1 MSDSNFLILSCDGG
15 GIRGLITAM
24 IIQQIDQQTGF
35 LDKVDLFAGTSTG
48 GIIALALA
56 SGLPISKIV
65 GLYSNNCSQIFTP
78 YIPPNSGDQDVQND
92 LNSIDN
98 TLNSIDNFLQNDI
111 PGILQGSS
119 VVQGIESDVQSLE
132 NDVNNAKNALND
144 LNNLFY
150 AKYDNTGLQSVL
162 QSNLSN
168 PAQTL
173 ASLQRAV
180 MVATF
185 QLDNTSNSS
194 WQPITL
200 DNLKNNSINS
210 QNSKILDAALCT
222 SAAPT
227 FFPPYQHPTY
237 GYCVDGGVFANNPST
252 LALSRVVKAGI
263 ANLED
268 IRMLSIGTGMNQY
281 NISPSYQPAGS
292 LRYGA
297 TTWLWPKAVGETPAV
312 PLVQIL
318 MDSSSILDDSQANM
332 FLGDQ
337 QYQRMNIQL
346 TGNISLDDC
355 SQISN
360 MESQVKK
367 YLGESEFSQA
377 IDWIKTNFL

>member
-65 GLYSNNCSQIFTP
+65 GLYSDNCSQIFTP
-78 YIPPNSGDQDVQND
+78 YTPPDSVDQDVEND
-92 LNSIDN
+92 LSSVDN
-98 TLNSIDNFLQNDI
+98 TLSSINSLLKNDI
-111 PGILQGSS
+111 PKILQGSS
-119 VVQGIESDVQSLE
+119 VVKSIESNVQSLE
-132 NDVNNAKNALND
+132 SDVENAQKALND
-144 LNNLFY
+144 LKNLFY
-150 AKYDNTGLQSVL
+150 VKYDNTGLQRVL
-162 QSNLSN
+162 QSNLSD

-173 ASLQRAV
+173 ESLKRAV

-194 WQPITL
+194 WRPITL
-200 DNLKNNSINS
+200 DNLNNNSISS
-210 QNSKILDAALCT
+210 QNTKILDAALCT

-227 FFPPYQHPTY
+227 YFPPYKHPTY
-237 GYCVDGGVFANNPST
+237 GYCVDGGVFANNPNT

-263 ANLED
+263 ANLGD

-281 NISPSYQPAGS
+281 NMPPSYQPAGP

-297 TTWLWPKAVGETPAV
+297 ATWLWPKAVGETPAV
-312 PLVQIL
+312 PLLQIL
-318 MDSSSILDDSQANM
+318 MDSSSILDNSQANM
-332 FLGDQ
+332 FLGDK

-355 SQISN
+355 SQITN
-360 MESQVKK
+360 MQSQVNS
-367 YLGESEFSQA
+367 YFGESEFSQA
-377 IDWIKTNFL
+377 IDWIQTNFL